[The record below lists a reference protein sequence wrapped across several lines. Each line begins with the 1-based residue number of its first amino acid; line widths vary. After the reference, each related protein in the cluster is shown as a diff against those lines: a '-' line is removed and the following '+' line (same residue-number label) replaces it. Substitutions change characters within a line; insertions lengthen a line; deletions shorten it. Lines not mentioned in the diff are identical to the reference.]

1 MDRPDGTILISEDFM
16 HVYLVQG
23 ITKSIG
29 QMFLKKMNKEVEK
42 KNNNSIMKIV
52 PSSYSE
58 LEFHRPTVNVRM
70 IATLLP
76 WQGKIAYDGLGV
88 IDSSKVTTDQRILIA
103 LKRAFINA
111 VDKEKI
117 IYSLKKNDQTLY
129 IPSTKFSSS
138 QLNISYT
145 TQANIDTLRNMMYIT
160 TTTGV
165 NNIYDDKNLFV
176 FRRDGYTEKTNPLHE
191 VTVIY
196 KTRPLGVKFTTQLI
210 PNIEEYIHLLIE
222 ACISLK
228 SKKPS
233 IILIDAIE
241 QVSLLSHLLQPTNI
255 LVHWYPPPS
264 YEESIVNDMTNP
276 SPIPK
281 QLFQSNG
288 GCGSCHKMLCDDGSL
303 LQKCSRCCNELYCC
317 VDHQKK
323 HWKYHKKICKPTT
336 MVVKQQPSSSSS
348 VPSSSSSS
356 SSSSVPSSPYSSSS

>member
-1 MDRPDGTILISEDFM
+1 LISEDFM

-29 QMFLKKMNKEVEK
+29 QMFLKKMNME
-42 KNNNSIMKIV
+42 KNNITMKIIS
-52 PSSYSE
+52 SSYSE

-88 IDSSKVTTDQRILIA
+88 IDSSKVTTDQKILIA
-103 LKRAFINA
+103 LKRAYINA

-145 TQANIDTLRNMMYIT
+145 TQANIDTLRNMIYIT
-160 TTTGV
+160 TSTTGV
-165 NNIYDDKNLFV
+165 NNIYDDNNLFV

-196 KTRPLGVKFTTQLI
+196 KTRSVGVKFTTHLI
-210 PNIEEYIHLLIE
+210 PNIEEYIHLLTE

-288 GCGSCHKMLCDDGSL
+288 GCGCCHKMLCDDGSL

-323 HWKYHKKICKPTT
+323 HWKYHKKICKLATV
-336 MVVKQQPSSSSS
+336 VVKQQPSSSPSSSSLSSSLSPSSTSSSS

-356 SSSSVPSSPYSSSS
+356 VPSLPYS